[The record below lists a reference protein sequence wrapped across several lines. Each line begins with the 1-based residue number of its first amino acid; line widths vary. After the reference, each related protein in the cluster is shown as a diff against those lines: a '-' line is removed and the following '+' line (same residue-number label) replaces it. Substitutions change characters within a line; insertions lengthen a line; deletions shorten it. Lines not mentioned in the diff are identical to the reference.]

1 MFNGLVTGGLILMV
15 LVNFYFRLGQ
25 IWEVI
30 VKGRGRKKRS
40 KPLLIIFYCEV
51 SQN

>member
-1 MFNGLVTGGLILMV
+1 MFNGLVTVGLILMV
-15 LVNFYFRLGQ
+15 LVNFYLRLRQ

-30 VKGRGRKKRS
+30 VKGIGRKKGS
-40 KPLLIIFYCEV
+40 MALFIIFYCEV

>member
-15 LVNFYFRLGQ
+15 LVNFYFRLRQ

-30 VKGRGRKKRS
+30 VKGRAEKRGAN
-40 KPLLIIFYCEV
+40 LY
-51 SQN
+51 